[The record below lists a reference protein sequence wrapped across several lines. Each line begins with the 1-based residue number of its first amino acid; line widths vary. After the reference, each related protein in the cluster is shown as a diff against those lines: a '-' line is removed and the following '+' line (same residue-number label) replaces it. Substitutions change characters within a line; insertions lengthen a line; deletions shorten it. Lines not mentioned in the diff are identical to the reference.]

1 MCTWIIILHQ
11 HYCASDSFPN
21 VKCQDLSRNKSGTK
35 WHKSAINWT
44 LGCIG
49 NLNGQLGY
57 ETKMTKTNLR
67 IQNTVQYSPLFKN
80 KLFRLL

>member
-1 MCTWIIILHQ
+1 MDIIVHQ
-11 HYCASDSFPN
+11 NLSLMPN
-21 VKCQDLSRNKSGTK
+21 VRNSSRNKSRPK